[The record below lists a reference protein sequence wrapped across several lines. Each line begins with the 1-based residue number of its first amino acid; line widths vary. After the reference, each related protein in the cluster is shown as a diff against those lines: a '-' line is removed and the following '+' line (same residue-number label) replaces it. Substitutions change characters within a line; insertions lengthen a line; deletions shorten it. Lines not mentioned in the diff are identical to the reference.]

1 MKVKNKTKFV
11 GARMTDEERTFLVNE
26 SKERGIRLSE
36 YIRRVLLLNMPP
48 VDKIN
53 A

>member
-1 MKVKNKTKFV
+1 MTQRVEVVTFD
-11 GARMTDEERTFLVNE
+11 RMTDEERDFLVRE
-26 SKERGIRLSE
+26 ATERGIRLSE
-36 YIRRVLLLNMPP
+36 YIRRALLLNMPP

>member
-11 GARMTDEERTFLVNE
+11 GARMTDEERDYLVRE
-26 SKERGIRLSE
+26 ATERGIRLSE
-36 YIRRVLLLNMPP
+36 YIRRALLLNMSP
-48 VDKIN
+48 VNENN

>member
-1 MKVKNKTKFV
+1 MEIKNKSNYV
-11 GARMTDEERTFLVNE
+11 GARMTDEEREFLVRE
-26 SKERGIRLSE
+26 AQERGIRLSE

-48 VDKIN
+48 VDKNN